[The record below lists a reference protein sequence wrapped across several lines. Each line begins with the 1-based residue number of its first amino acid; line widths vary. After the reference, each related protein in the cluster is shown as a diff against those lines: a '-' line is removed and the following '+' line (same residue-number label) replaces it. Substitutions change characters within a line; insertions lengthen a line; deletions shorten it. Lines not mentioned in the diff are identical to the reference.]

1 MDPAIDAFVRAI
13 TKTNRENAEV
23 SNQNH
28 MSARD
33 RRKHPRYDLNLE
45 ATVHEQNG
53 GDEFTAR
60 FQNFSRGGAYFIGEN
75 RLSPGDHLEIR
86 MGDGLMITGEVL
98 RVERLFDSHY
108 GFAVRFASAD
118 ASSSLSNDDGAFQ
131 SAAPGVLSELYQLEL
146 RTLNERAFS
155 YYPRLERVRNYVED
169 NLCEEIT
176 LEDAAKV
183 AAMERTYF
191 SYFFRQKLGVTFSA
205 WLQYLRVSR
214 ALDLIRSRDHSIT
227 EVAFAVGFNELSTFQ
242 KAFKRWTSL
251 TPRDFKKLARPA

>member
-1 MDPAIDAFVRAI
+1 MSLITRA
-13 TKTNRENAEV
+13 NRENAEV

-33 RRKHPRYDLNLE
+33 RRKHPRYDMNLE
-45 ATVHEQNG
+45 ATVHEQDG
-53 GDEFTAR
+53 SDEFTAR
-60 FQNFSRGGAYFIGEN
+60 FQNFSRGGAFFIGEN
-75 RLSPGDHLEIR
+75 LLSPGDHVEIR
-86 MGDGLMITGEVL
+86 MGDGLLITGEVV
-98 RVERLFDSHY
+98 RVEQLFDSHF
-108 GFAVRFASAD
+108 GFAVRFNQEED
-118 ASSSLSNDDGAFQ
+118 PSSHPSGNGDHRDDE
-131 SAAPGVLSELYQLEL
+131 PGVLSELFQLEL
-146 RTLNERAFS
+146 RTLNEQSFS
-155 YYPRLERVRNYVED
+155 YYPRLERVRAYVAD
-169 NLCEEIT
+169 NLTEEIT
-176 LEDAAKV
+176 LEDAANV

-191 SYFFRQKLGVTFSA
+191 SYFFRQKLGVTFSS